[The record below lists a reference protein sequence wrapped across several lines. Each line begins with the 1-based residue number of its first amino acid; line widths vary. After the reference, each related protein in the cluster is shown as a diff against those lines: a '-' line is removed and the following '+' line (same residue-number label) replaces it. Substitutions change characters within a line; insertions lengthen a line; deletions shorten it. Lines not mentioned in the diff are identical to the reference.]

1 MRKTLLALSVL
12 TGAFTIAAQTT
23 APEVRTLV
31 VRTTDGNTS
40 RFNLADISEITFD
53 DAPAAQSE
61 VLGITNL
68 TPGFL
73 TPSGIEKGQK
83 LTPGETAT
91 LTLTAGSTLSG
102 SFSDYHF
109 QHIHV
114 HVNGQVIVPQVPENY
129 ESASEIKVPFTV
141 PEEDCEIVVCY
152 SVQQQTIETGY
163 TMTLEENPHVKLYG
177 VAPQEH
183 YKYFDA
189 YLLADEA
196 FVITKVEYKMGNG
209 EWTSVED
216 TNGCSFETVEDVP
229 NLYNVAIRPDYRNV
243 TGDVVLRVTG
253 EQHHRYSISWEN
265 AGATFLN
272 MEKSIFPANAID
284 GDMVV
289 AELWVNDDYYL
300 NGATMSDGT
309 VPEVISR
316 AYVRFRMPATDV
328 TVSLDIRHKV
338 PVAYTES
345 ENVVEAT
352 FYDAPDIFYGRQT
365 AQGIPGEEVYI
376 IARAGSG
383 FKPMTATTD
392 DGNTFNFKFYGD
404 DMYLC
409 PVTITEGASSMSAT
423 VECSPAYTVGSQ
435 QIVQFDEGNIYAEG
449 ETVKFSMKV
458 PEGKRIDTVTAETA
472 SGTPVPVVL
481 DIPYGS
487 FVMPAENV
495 TVTVT
500 YADLPVADQVSVSA
514 VFDEDQYGVSSST
527 NYDWDF
533 AEGFKIDKG
542 ATFYLSVID
551 YYGENFYVGVK
562 IGETVNIYPAT
573 EDEDSGEFSFGKA
586 LVANGDVSIKVGPT
600 EASVRF

>member
-1 MRKTLLALSVL
+1 ML
-12 TGAFTIAAQTT
+12 Q
-23 APEVRTLV
+23 
-31 VRTTDGNTS
+31 
-40 RFNLADISEITFD
+40 
-53 DAPAAQSE
+53 
-61 VLGITNL
+61 
-68 TPGFL
+68 
-73 TPSGIEKGQK
+73 
-83 LTPGETAT
+83 
-91 LTLTAGSTLSG
+91 
-102 SFSDYHF
+102 
-109 QHIHV
+109 
-114 HVNGQVIVPQVPENY
+114 
-129 ESASEIKVPFTV
+129 
-141 PEEDCEIVVCY
+141 
-152 SVQQQTIETGY
+152 
-163 TMTLEENPHVKLYG
+163 
-177 VAPQEH
+177 
-183 YKYFDA
+183 
-189 YLLADEA
+189 
-196 FVITKVEYKMGNG
+196 
-209 EWTSVED
+209 
-216 TNGCSFETVEDVP
+216 
-229 NLYNVAIRPDYRNV
+229 
-243 TGDVVLRVTG
+243 
-253 EQHHRYSISWEN
+253 
-265 AGATFLN
+265 
-272 MEKSIFPANAID
+272 
-284 GDMVV
+284 
-289 AELWVNDDYYL
+289 
-300 NGATMSDGT
+300 
-309 VPEVISR
+309 
-316 AYVRFRMPATDV
+316 
-328 TVSLDIRHKV
+328 
-338 PVAYTES
+338 
-345 ENVVEAT
+345 
-352 FYDAPDIFYGRQT
+352 
-365 AQGIPGEEVYI
+365 GEEVYI

-423 VECSPAYTVGSQ
+423 VECSPAYAVGSQ
-435 QIVQFDEGNIYAEG
+435 QIVQFDEGNLYAEG